1 MTAGRVA
8 VVTGGSAGLG
18 LCIART
24 LHRDGFAVS
33 VLGRRPE
40 RLAQIAAQGLRVY
53 NCDVAD
59 AGAVRRTAAEI
70 MKDSSGVDV
79 LVNNAGVLRTGALLD
94 ESDTDTQFQIGTNFT
109 GVVNATRAFGKAL
122 CDRRGAIINLSSAL
136 ARLPLPGSAVYTATK
151 GAVESFT
158 RAMARELGPAGV
170 RVNAVAPGL
179 VRSEIYLADGFPADE
194 YEAMLKEFSRKCVLG
209 RHGEPEDV
217 AELVAFLASGRAG
230 WITGA
235 VLPVD
240 GGYSAFGFRDD
251 IQHH

>member
-1 MTAGRVA
+1 MTAGKVA

-18 LCIART
+18 LRIAQT

-40 RLAQIAAQGLRVY
+40 RLAQMAAQGLRAY
-53 NCDVAD
+53 PCDVAD

-70 MKDSSGVDV
+70 LRDSGGVDV
-79 LVNNAGVLRTGALLD
+79 LVNNAGVIRTGALLD
-94 ESDTDTQFQIGTNFT
+94 ESDADTQFQIGTNFT
-109 GVVNATRAFGKAL
+109 GVVNATKAFGHAL
-122 CDRRGAIINLSSAL
+122 CERRGTIINLSSAL
-136 ARLPLPGSAVYTATK
+136 AHLPLAGSAVYAATK

-158 RAMARELGPAGV
+158 RATARELGPAGV

-179 VRSEIYLADGFPADE
+179 VRSEIYLADGFPAAD
-194 YEAMLKEFSRKCVLG
+194 YEAMLKQFAKKYVLG
-209 RHGEPEDV
+209 RHGEPEDI
-217 AELVAFLASGRAG
+217 AEMVAFLASDRSG
-230 WITGA
+230 WVTGA

-251 IQHH
+251 VPGQ